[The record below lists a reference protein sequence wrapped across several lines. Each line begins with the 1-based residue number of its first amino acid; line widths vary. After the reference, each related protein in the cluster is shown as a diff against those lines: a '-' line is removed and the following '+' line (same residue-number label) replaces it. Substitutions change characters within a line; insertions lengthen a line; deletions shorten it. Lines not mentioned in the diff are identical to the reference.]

1 MWTMVYFRELPASLN
16 EYSEDALDFFFEF
29 ANTYTEE
36 SILNGYL
43 KQKKTESE
51 KVDENLLH
59 ELGYSD
65 EDTLNM
71 NM

>member
-1 MWTMVYFRELPASLN
+1 MWTMVYFRELPESLK
-16 EYSEDALDFFFEF
+16 EYSEDALDFFFDF

-36 SILNGYL
+36 SILQGYL
-43 KQKKTESE
+43 RQKKAESE
-51 KVDENLLH
+51 KADESLLH

-71 NM
+71 NL

>member
-1 MWTMVYFRELPASLN
+1 MWTMVYFRELPESLN

-29 ANTYTEE
+29 ANTYTEG
-36 SILNGYL
+36 SILHGFL
-43 KQKKTESE
+43 KQKKAESE
-51 KVDENLLH
+51 KADEELLH

-71 NM
+71 NL